1 VNLLVEPDDGFA
13 PLMAHIK
20 RARRTID
27 TTIFRFDL
35 GELQKAFEAAVT
47 RGVQVRAFIA
57 HTNSDGEKLLRK
69 LETELLAAGVI
80 LARSDDDLVRY
91 HGKVLIVDREVLH
104 VMLFNY
110 TRLDINKSRS
120 FAISTKN
127 KPLVA
132 EALKLFEAD
141 MTRQP
146 YNSGHADLIVSP
158 ENSRP
163 RLAAFIKNARRELLI
178 YDPRVAD
185 PAMIRLLQERVRKG
199 VDVRILGHVAK
210 RAAGLTWAKMPG
222 IRLHARVIIRDATR
236 AFLGSQSLRQAQLD
250 ERREV
255 GMITSDKPSVKKLR
269 SVFELDW
276 AQAKVAEKAEKPAEA
291 AVAAAEPEED
301 GEPDD
306 DRVDVVGS

>member
-1 VNLLVEPDDGFA
+1 MNLLVEPDDGFA

-20 RARRTID
+20 RARRSID

-35 GELQKAFEAAVT
+35 RELQKAFEAAVT
-47 RGVQVRAFIA
+47 RGVQVRAFVA
-57 HTNSDGEKLLRK
+57 HTNSDGERLLRK

-91 HGKVLIVDREVLH
+91 HGKMLIVDREVLH

-127 KPLVA
+127 KQLVA
-132 EALKLFEAD
+132 EALKLFEGD

-146 YNSGHADLIVSP
+146 YNSGCDELIVSP

-163 RLAAFIKNARRELLI
+163 RLAAFIKGARRELLI
-178 YDPRVAD
+178 YDPRVTD
-185 PAMIRLLQERVRKG
+185 PAMIHLLQERARKG

-222 IRLHARVIIRDATR
+222 IRLHARVIIRDGTR
-236 AFLGSQSLRQAQLD
+236 AFLGSQSLRQVQLD

-255 GMITSDKPSVKKLR
+255 GMITSDKPSLKKLR
-269 SVFELDW
+269 SIFELDW
-276 AQAKVAEKAEKPAEA
+276 AKTKVVEKAGEPAA
-291 AVAAAEPEED
+291 PVVQTSED
-301 GEPDD
+301 EEPDD